1 LIDDLKF
8 KEMKEFALI
17 FRNNTTNEAK
27 LSPDD
32 ISTLTTQWQE
42 WMGGIAGQGKL
53 ASPGARLGFDGR
65 AVKPAKVVTNGP
77 YAEISEVLRGL
88 IIVNT
93 ESIDGATE
101 IAKGCPILT
110 IGGHVEVR
118 DIIQMNG

>member
-1 LIDDLKF
+1 
-8 KEMKEFALI
+8 MKEFALI

-32 ISTLTTQWQE
+32 ITTLTTKWQE

-53 ASPGARLGFDGR
+53 ANPGARLGFDGR

-88 IIVNT
+88 IIVNA
-93 ESIDGATE
+93 ESIDDATE

-118 DIIQMNG
+118 DIIQINTPKN

>member
-1 LIDDLKF
+1 
-8 KEMKEFALI
+8 MKEFALI

-32 ISTLTTQWQE
+32 VTSLTAQWQE

-53 ASPGARLGFDGR
+53 ANPGARLGFDGR
-65 AVKPAKVVTNGP
+65 AVKPTKVVINGP

-88 IIVNT
+88 IIVNA
-93 ESIDGATE
+93 ESVDEATE
-101 IAKGCPILT
+101 IAKGCPILN